1 MNFFTNYGILV
12 TDFVLVRPFCGMIQ
26 INIRNNNKKK
36 RNKHVVVNMNYIL
49 SIDSVNRYIK
59 LINNYG
65 ELEIGPRLKKE
76 FMSRLKNE

>member
-1 MNFFTNYGILV
+1 MAKNTKNH
-12 TDFVLVRPFCGMIQ
+12 
-26 INIRNNNKKK
+26 INIC
-36 RNKHVVVNMNYIL
+36 NKHVVVNMNYIL